1 MTCHE
6 SKRYGAHSNR
16 RVHQKMSLQKV
27 TLDLPE
33 NIFIRLQQAA
43 QATKQPLDQVIL
55 RAVQIGSPPG
65 WDDIPAEYQA
75 DIAALERL
83 DDRSL
88 WYIARSRQTHTD
100 FDRYQDLLDKNRE
113 GTISDVERQEL
124 RDLRSE
130 SDLFMLRKAHAA
142 ALLKWRGHKIPPAE
156 KL

>member
-1 MTCHE
+1 
-6 SKRYGAHSNR
+6 
-16 RVHQKMSLQKV
+16 MSLQKV

-33 NIFIRLQQAA
+33 SIYIRLQQAA

-55 RAVQIGSPPG
+55 RAVQMGSPPG
-65 WDDIPAEYQA
+65 WDDVPAEYQA

-88 WYIARSRQTHTD
+88 WRIARSRQTHTD

-113 GTISDVERQEL
+113 GTISDAERQEL
-124 RDLRSE
+124 RDLRAE

-156 KL
+156 KF

>member
-1 MTCHE
+1 M
-6 SKRYGAHSNR
+6 A
-16 RVHQKMSLQKV
+16 LQKI

-33 NIFIRLQQAA
+33 NIYIRLQNAA

-55 RAVQIGSPPG
+55 RAVQMGSPPG

-88 WYIARSRQTHTD
+88 WRIARSRQTHAD
-100 FDRYQDLLDKNRE
+100 FDSYQNLLDKKRE
-113 GTISDVERQEL
+113 GTISDAERQTL
-124 RDLRSE
+124 RDLRAE

-142 ALLKWRGHKIPPAE
+142 ALLRWRGHKIPPTE